1 MLRRFAQGLVICLV
15 MVFFAMSAVVIVQAQ
30 VLQSPNYQFDESVIG
45 GGGLIQSGSDNF
57 QIHSSLGD
65 LSVGEA
71 SSDNV
76 QIDTGSITTENP
88 RLVFRIVDANPNF
101 GAFSAS
107 AAATATATFS
117 VINYTSYGYVVHLT
131 GDTPANGDHD
141 IPAIDT
147 GTDPTAEPSPGI
159 EQFGVNMVANTVP
172 ESFGANPDQGQFGF
186 GEAAPNYGVSNE
198 FRYVS
203 GETVA
208 LAPKSSGETI
218 YTISYMINVAPL
230 TPGGKYTTNQTLI
243 VTGTY

>member
-88 RLVFRIVDANPNF
+88 RLVFRIVDAN
-101 GAFSAS
+101 
-107 AAATATATFS
+107 T
-117 VINYTSYGYVVHLT
+117 VH
-131 GDTPANGDHD
+131 
-141 IPAIDT
+141 
-147 GTDPTAEPSPGI
+147 
-159 EQFGVNMVANTVP
+159 
-172 ESFGANPDQGQFGF
+172 
-186 GEAAPNYGVSNE
+186 
-198 FRYVS
+198 R
-203 GETVA
+203 
-208 LAPKSSGETI
+208 
-218 YTISYMINVAPL
+218 
-230 TPGGKYTTNQTLI
+230 
-243 VTGTY
+243 